1 MKKRSLKVKAVMAVM
16 VCLILTLGVAVTAY
30 CDIDES
36 AYDGEVQRAESS
48 SSESSDSS
56 SSSESSSPAPSSSE
70 SSSSE
75 SSHSDDSSSSSSDN
89 WNVLEWEQQA
99 NQPQVAPQVTQPAV
113 DLAALAALQAQQ
125 AAQAAQAQT
134 SQKKAAPASKK
145 QEAKPVA
152 VFTKSA
158 DGSYDDVSS
167 LFKSKDIDMFES
179 SDRSIAYMNGSNLV
193 PRKSGQVYI
202 IAKRRTGKA
211 KYDYQPVE
219 KVLVKVDV
227 PTLQDAST
235 SKSSYDATKMM
246 DSFGDTK
253 IVAWKSSRPEVATI
267 DEQGKAT
274 ATGTGTVLITATD
287 ADGNKYRG
295 RLTFK

>member
-1 MKKRSLKVKAVMAVM
+1 MKKRSFKAVMAVM
-16 VCLILTLGVAVTAY
+16 VCLILTLGVTVTAY
-30 CDIDES
+30 CDFDES
-36 AYDGEVQRAESS
+36 AIDGDVQRVDSSS
-48 SSESSDSS
+48 SSESSGSS

-99 NQPQVAPQVTQPAV
+99 NQPQVSPQVTQPAV
-113 DLAALAALQAQQ
+113 DLAALAALQAQ
-125 AAQAAQAQT
+125 QAAQAQT

-167 LFKSKDIDMFES
+167 LFKSKDIDLFES

-202 IAKRRTGKA
+202 IAKRRTDKA

-227 PTLQDAST
+227 PTLQDAYT

-267 DEQGKAT
+267 DEQGKVT
-274 ATGTGTVLITATD
+274 ATGTGTVLITGTD
-287 ADGNKYRG
+287 ADGNIYRG

>member
-1 MKKRSLKVKAVMAVM
+1 MKKRSFKVKAVMAVM

-56 SSSESSSPAPSSSE
+56 SSSESSSPAPSSSSE

-99 NQPQVAPQVTQPAV
+99 NQPQVAPQVTQPTV

-125 AAQAAQAQT
+125 AVQAQT
-134 SQKKAAPASKK
+134 SQKAAPASKK

-167 LFKSKDIDMFES
+167 LFKSKDIDLFES

-211 KYDYQPVE
+211 KYDYQPIE

-287 ADGNKYRG
+287 QNGNKYRG

>member
-1 MKKRSLKVKAVMAVM
+1 MKKRSFKAVMAVILCFM
-16 VCLILTLGVAVTAY
+16 LTLGVAVTAY

-36 AYDGEVQRAESS
+36 ADGGEVQRADSS

-99 NQPQVAPQVTQPAV
+99 NQPQAAPQATQPAV

-134 SQKKAAPASKK
+134 QKKAAPASKK
-145 QEAKPVA
+145 QGAKPVA

-167 LFKSKDIDMFES
+167 LFKSKDIDLFES

-202 IAKRRTGKA
+202 IAKRRTSKA

-246 DSFGDTK
+246 DSFGDTE

-267 DEQGKAT
+267 DEQGKVT

>member
-1 MKKRSLKVKAVMAVM
+1 MKKRSFKVKTVMAV
-16 VCLILTLGVAVTAY
+16 LICFMLTLSVAVTAY

-36 AYDGEVQRAESS
+36 ADGGEVQRAESS

-56 SSSESSSPAPSSSE
+56 SSSESSSSE

-125 AAQAAQAQT
+125 AAQAQT

-167 LFKSKDIDMFES
+167 LFKSKDIDLFES

>member
-1 MKKRSLKVKAVMAVM
+1 MKKRSFKVKAVMAVI
-16 VCLILTLGVAVTAY
+16 VCLILTLGVTVTAY
-30 CDIDES
+30 CGFDES
-36 AYDGEVQRAESS
+36 AVGGDVQRDDSSS

-125 AAQAAQAQT
+125 AAQAQT
-134 SQKKAAPASKK
+134 QKKAAPASKK
-145 QEAKPVA
+145 QGTKPVA

-167 LFKSKDIDMFES
+167 LFKSKDIDLFES

-219 KVLVKVDV
+219 KVLVKIDV

-267 DEQGKAT
+267 DEQGKVA

-287 ADGNKYRG
+287 QNGNKYRG